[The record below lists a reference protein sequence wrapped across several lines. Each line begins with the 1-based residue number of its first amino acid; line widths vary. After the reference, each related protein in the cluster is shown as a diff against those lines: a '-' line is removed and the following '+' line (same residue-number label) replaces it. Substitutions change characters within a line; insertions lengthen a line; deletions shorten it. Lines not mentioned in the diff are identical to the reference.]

1 QVLRGGAF
9 KPRTS
14 PYQFQGLGIEGLHLL
29 AEAREMTELP
39 VITEVMEPGLVETVA
54 QYADILQ
61 IGSRNMQNFPLL
73 LAVGRNSPGRPVMLK
88 RGFADT
94 IQRMDRKDVLT
105 KQGYLVVG
113 EAGDGLSA
121 VNLARELR
129 PDLVIMDIRMPDMD
143 GIAAAKTLT
152 QEKIAPV
159 LLLTAFGDQPLV
171 ERAKE
176 AGVVN
181 YIVKP
186 LRESE
191 VAPAIE
197 VTLARYNEF
206 RTLEDENRSLTEQ
219 LKT

>member
-1 QVLRGGAF
+1 M
-9 KPRTS
+9 KS
-14 PYQFQGLGIEGLHLL
+14 N
-29 AEAREMTELP
+29 
-39 VITEVMEPGLVETVA
+39 EVMPVPTRVII
-54 QYADILQ
+54 AD
-61 IGSRNMQNFPLL
+61 
-73 LAVGRNSPGRPVMLK
+73 
-88 RGFADT
+88 DET
-94 IQRMDRKDVLT
+94 IQRMDLKDVLT

-121 VNLARELR
+121 VNLSREIR
-129 PDLVIMDIRMPDMD
+129 PNLVIMDIRMPDMD
-143 GIAAAKTLT
+143 GIAAAETLT
-152 QEKIAPV
+152 QEKLAPV

-206 RTLEDENRSLTEQ
+206 RTLQEENGSLSEQ
-219 LKT
+219 FKTRKSVERAKG